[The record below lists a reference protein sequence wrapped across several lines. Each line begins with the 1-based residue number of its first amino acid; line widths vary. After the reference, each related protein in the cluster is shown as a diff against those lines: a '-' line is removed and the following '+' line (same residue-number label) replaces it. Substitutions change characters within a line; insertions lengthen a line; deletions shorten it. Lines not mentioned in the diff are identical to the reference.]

1 MKPQYK
7 KNTRTKF
14 CGNDSLKFQQITTK
28 KNAWMISLTSCETPV
43 EAKHKTEKITDTP
56 DVQNTTEVQ
65 NETAQKHEATKTS
78 SAQASDT
85 KSFEAYS
92 MLSENYIVGAD
103 GNFWYYEKYNDAG
116 EIIFKKYYEKNI
128 LIKQQDFFYEHD
140 LLVKM
145 TEKENKITTNYFYDK
160 NKNIVKIEQSENG
173 KNFIIKKTY
182 NEKNLLTQTEYEKDG
197 RQIVQKL
204 FYTSDK
210 KLLREENYED
220 GIIISK
226 IEYRAEKKRVH
237 IYQNGKEIKVFD
249 DNN

>member
-14 CGNDSLKFQQITTK
+14 PGNDSLKFRQITTK
-28 KNAWMISLTSCETPV
+28 KNAWMISLTSSETPV
-43 EAKHKTEKITDTP
+43 EAKHKTEKISDTP
-56 DVQNTTEVQ
+56 DGQNTTEVQ
-65 NETAQKHEATKTS
+65 NETTQKHEATKTS
-78 SAQASDT
+78 SAHASGT

-226 IEYRAEKKRVH
+226 IEYLAEKKRVH
-237 IYQNGKEIKVFD
+237 IYQNGKEIKVFN